1 MENLTEE
8 EIKRHIKLSNSGEIS
23 KAVIF
28 SLKIKE
34 VKEGVLEISR
44 DSMLTLRFRLVNLDP
59 EFRYVIFTH
68 INESEEPQNTVFEH
82 IIEPFDK
89 NIMVEESGDF
99 TAEGLMKFPTDNL
112 SEGNYFLT
120 LTLAKVLSVVE
131 VKEVNDEKF
140 NGLIQDSKKLTF
152 EVKEK

>member
-28 SLKIKE
+28 NLKIKE
-34 VKEGVLEISR
+34 VKEAVLEISH
-44 DSMLTLRFRLVNLDP
+44 DSKFTLRFRLANLDP
-59 EFRYVIFTH
+59 EFRYVIFTY
-68 INESEEPQNTVFEH
+68 INKSEEPQSTVFEH

-131 VKEVNDEKF
+131 VKEANDEKF

>member
-28 SLKIKE
+28 NLKIKE
-34 VKEGVLEISR
+34 VKEAVLEISH
-44 DSMLTLRFRLVNLDP
+44 DSKFTLRFRLANLDP

-68 INESEEPQNTVFEH
+68 INKSEEPQSTVFEH

-131 VKEVNDEKF
+131 VKEANDEKF

>member
-1 MENLTEE
+1 MTEE

-28 SLKIKE
+28 DLKIKE
-34 VKEGVLEISR
+34 VKEAVLEISH
-44 DSMLTLRFRLVNLDP
+44 DSKFTLRFKLANLDP
-59 EFRYVIFTH
+59 EFRYYLYPYKQIRRT
-68 INESEEPQNTVFEH
+68 SKRTVFEH

-99 TAEGLMKFPTDNL
+99 KAEGLMKFPTDNL

-120 LTLAKVLSVVE
+120 DISQSLVCS
-131 VKEVNDEKF
+131 
-140 NGLIQDSKKLTF
+140 
-152 EVKEK
+152 

>member
-28 SLKIKE
+28 DLKIKE
-34 VKEGVLEISR
+34 VKEAVLEISH
-44 DSMLTLRFRLVNLDP
+44 DSKFTLRFRLANLDP

-68 INESEEPQNTVFEH
+68 INKSEEPQITVFEH

-131 VKEVNDEKF
+131 VKEANDEKF

>member
-28 SLKIKE
+28 DLKIKE
-34 VKEGVLEISR
+34 VKEAVLEISH
-44 DSMLTLRFRLVNLDP
+44 DSKFTLRFRLANLDP

-68 INESEEPQNTVFEH
+68 INKSEEPQSTVFEH

-131 VKEVNDEKF
+131 VKEANDEKF

>member
-28 SLKIKE
+28 DLKIKE
-34 VKEGVLEISR
+34 VKEAVLEISH
-44 DSMLTLRFRLVNLDP
+44 DSKFTLRFKLANLDP

-68 INESEEPQNTVFEH
+68 INKSEEPQSTVFEH

-99 TAEGLMKFPTDNL
+99 KAEGLMKFPTDNL

-131 VKEVNDEKF
+131 VKELNDEKF

>member
-28 SLKIKE
+28 DLKIKE
-34 VKEGVLEISR
+34 VKEAVLEISH
-44 DSMLTLRFRLVNLDP
+44 DSKFTLRFRLANLDP

-68 INESEEPQNTVFEH
+68 INKSEEPQSTVFKH

-131 VKEVNDEKF
+131 VKEANDEKF